1 MRVTL
6 SNGGRLLAR
15 KRLVWVPIK
24 VGVGVG
30 VHPIKVGV
38 GVHPIKVGV
47 GVGVGAWVE
56 TGSYHPRSLKSTVV
70 GAG

>member
-1 MRVTL
+1 MEVSVVVGVL
-6 SNGGRLLAR
+6 CVHGGIR
-15 KRLVWVPIK
+15 VPIK
-24 VGVGVG
+24 VG
-30 VHPIKVGV
+30 VGV

>member
-1 MRVTL
+1 MWDF
-6 SNGGRLLAR
+6 LAR
-15 KRLVWVPIK
+15 GGSRVPIK

-30 VHPIKVGV
+30 VGV
-38 GVHPIKVGV
+38 GVHPIKV